1 MNLAIGIAL
10 VASKGNNMFF
20 ILAFFA
26 ILALIWACDIDH
38 NKRNNAQIQHL
49 RNQLECAERTGADAQ
64 VIANIKQRIKQFG
77 G

>member
-1 MNLAIGIAL
+1 
-10 VASKGNNMFF
+10 MFF

-38 NKRNNAQIQHL
+38 NKRNSVQIQHL
-49 RNQLECAERTGADAQ
+49 RNQLECAERTGVDAQ
-64 VIANIKQRIKQFG
+64 VIENIKQRIKQFG

>member
-1 MNLAIGIAL
+1 
-10 VASKGNNMFF
+10 MFF

-38 NKRNNAQIQHL
+38 NKRNSVQIQHL
-49 RNQLECAERTGADAQ
+49 RNRLECAERTGTDAQ
-64 VIANIKQRIKQFG
+64 VIENIKQRIKQFG

>member
-1 MNLAIGIAL
+1 M
-10 VASKGNNMFF
+10 ASKGNNMFF

-26 ILALIWACDIDH
+26 ILALILVCDIDH
-38 NKRNNAQIQHL
+38 NKRNNAQVQHL